1 MIPIKPSTFKKFKY
15 RINGF
20 LKNDISIN
28 DIYKVKE
35 DAHARFSAI
44 SRTYEYCESPEHKN
58 PFSVNSYFLTRDLD
72 VESMK
77 KACKFLH
84 GSHDYTSFAKLHSEN
99 YTNNCEVYIANWKED
114 ENLLI
119 FTIKA
124 NRFLRNMVRAIVG
137 TLIEVG
143 EGKISFSDIETILMS
158 KDRAKAGYSVPANGL
173 SLVDVEYPKDIHNMK
188 ETKTGQVLDT
198 SLLFRVVR
206 YARPYKKQFI
216 IAATAA
222 IILSFL
228 GPARPMLI
236 NYAIDNFI
244 IIADPQKLIENNNPT
259 HCSIVLG
266 RLHTV
271 FLHISIDLDWTKC
284 NLRFK
289 KKNI

>member
-1 MIPIKPSTFKKFKY
+1 MVCFFYFCNQFLKMRYFIDISYDGSNYHGWQIQPNADTVQHQINLAFSTILNEEINVLGAGRTDTGVHAKKMIAHFDTNQTIDFEKFKY

-20 LKNDISIN
+20 LKNDISLN

-44 SRTYEYCESPEHKN
+44 SRTYEYRVSRNKN
-58 PFSVNSYFLTRDLD
+58 PFSVNSYFLLRDID
-72 VESMK
+72 FQSMK

-99 YTNNCEVYIANWKED
+99 YTNNCEVFIANWKED

-137 TLIEVG
+137 TLMENG

-173 SLVDVEYPKDIHNMK
+173 SLIDIEYPK
-188 ETKTGQVLDT
+188 E
-198 SLLFRVVR
+198 
-206 YARPYKKQFI
+206 
-216 IAATAA
+216 
-222 IILSFL
+222 IL
-228 GPARPMLI
+228 I
-236 NYAIDNFI
+236 
-244 IIADPQKLIENNNPT
+244 
-259 HCSIVLG
+259 
-266 RLHTV
+266 
-271 FLHISIDLDWTKC
+271 
-284 NLRFK
+284 
-289 KKNI
+289 

>member
-1 MIPIKPSTFKKFKY
+1 MRYFIDISYDGSNYHGWQIQPNADTVQHQINLAFSTILNEEINVLGAGRTDTGVHAKKMIAHFDTNQTIDFVKFKY

-20 LKNDISIN
+20 LKNDISLN

-44 SRTYEYCESPEHKN
+44 SRTYEYRVSRTKN
-58 PFSVNSYFLTRDLD
+58 PFSVNSYFLLRDLD
-72 VESMK
+72 FQSMK

-137 TLIEVG
+137 TLIEIG

-158 KDRAKAGYSVPANGL
+158 KDRANAGYSVPANGL
-173 SLVDVEYPKDIHNMK
+173 SLIDVEYPK
-188 ETKTGQVLDT
+188 E
-198 SLLFRVVR
+198 
-206 YARPYKKQFI
+206 
-216 IAATAA
+216 
-222 IILSFL
+222 IL
-228 GPARPMLI
+228 I
-236 NYAIDNFI
+236 
-244 IIADPQKLIENNNPT
+244 
-259 HCSIVLG
+259 
-266 RLHTV
+266 
-271 FLHISIDLDWTKC
+271 
-284 NLRFK
+284 
-289 KKNI
+289 

>member
-1 MIPIKPSTFKKFKY
+1 MVCFFYFCNQFLKMRYFIDISYDGSNYHGWQIQPNADTVQHQINLAFSTILNEEINVLGAGRTDTGVHAKKMIAHFDTNQIIDFEKFKY

-20 LKNDISIN
+20 LKNDISLN

-44 SRTYEYCESPEHKN
+44 SRTYEYRVSRTKN
-58 PFSVNSYFLTRDLD
+58 PFSVNSYFLLRDLD
-72 VESMK
+72 FQSMK

-137 TLIEVG
+137 TLIEIG

-173 SLVDVEYPKDIHNMK
+173 SLIDIEYPK
-188 ETKTGQVLDT
+188 E
-198 SLLFRVVR
+198 
-206 YARPYKKQFI
+206 
-216 IAATAA
+216 
-222 IILSFL
+222 IL
-228 GPARPMLI
+228 I
-236 NYAIDNFI
+236 
-244 IIADPQKLIENNNPT
+244 
-259 HCSIVLG
+259 
-266 RLHTV
+266 
-271 FLHISIDLDWTKC
+271 
-284 NLRFK
+284 
-289 KKNI
+289 

>member
-1 MIPIKPSTFKKFKY
+1 MVCFFYFCNQFLKMRYFIDISYDGSNYHGWQIQPNADTVQHQINLAFSTILNEEINVLGAGRTDTGVHAKKMIAHFDTNQTIDFVKFKY

-20 LKNDISIN
+20 LINDISLI

-44 SRTYEYCESPEHKN
+44 SRTYEYRVSRTKN
-58 PFSVNSYFLTRDLD
+58 PFSVNSYFLLRDLD
-72 VESMK
+72 FQSMK

-114 ENLLI
+114 ENSLI

-137 TLIEVG
+137 TLIEIG

-173 SLVDVEYPKDIHNMK
+173 SLIDIEYPK
-188 ETKTGQVLDT
+188 E
-198 SLLFRVVR
+198 
-206 YARPYKKQFI
+206 
-216 IAATAA
+216 
-222 IILSFL
+222 IL
-228 GPARPMLI
+228 I
-236 NYAIDNFI
+236 
-244 IIADPQKLIENNNPT
+244 
-259 HCSIVLG
+259 
-266 RLHTV
+266 
-271 FLHISIDLDWTKC
+271 
-284 NLRFK
+284 
-289 KKNI
+289 

>member
-1 MIPIKPSTFKKFKY
+1 MRYFIDISYDGSNYHGWQIQPNADTVQHQINLAFSTILNEEINVLGAGRTDTGVHAKKMIAHFDTNQTIDFEKFKY

-20 LKNDISIN
+20 LKNDISLN

-44 SRTYEYCESPEHKN
+44 SRTYEYRVSRTKN
-58 PFSVNSYFLTRDLD
+58 PFSVNSYFLLRDLD
-72 VESMK
+72 FQSMK

-114 ENLLI
+114 ENSLI

-137 TLIEVG
+137 TLIEIG

-173 SLVDVEYPKDIHNMK
+173 SLIDIEYPK
-188 ETKTGQVLDT
+188 E
-198 SLLFRVVR
+198 
-206 YARPYKKQFI
+206 
-216 IAATAA
+216 
-222 IILSFL
+222 IL
-228 GPARPMLI
+228 I
-236 NYAIDNFI
+236 
-244 IIADPQKLIENNNPT
+244 
-259 HCSIVLG
+259 
-266 RLHTV
+266 
-271 FLHISIDLDWTKC
+271 
-284 NLRFK
+284 
-289 KKNI
+289 

>member
-1 MIPIKPSTFKKFKY
+1 MRYFIDISYDGSNYHGWQIQPNADTVQHQINLAFSTILNEEINVLGAGRTDTGVHAKKMIAHFDTNQTIDFEKFKY

-20 LKNDISIN
+20 LKKDISLN

-44 SRTYEYCESPEHKN
+44 SRTYEYRVSRTKN
-58 PFSVNSYFLTRDLD
+58 PFSVNSYFLLRDLD
-72 VESMK
+72 FQSMK

-137 TLIEVG
+137 TLIEIG

-173 SLVDVEYPKDIHNMK
+173 SLIDIEYPK
-188 ETKTGQVLDT
+188 E
-198 SLLFRVVR
+198 
-206 YARPYKKQFI
+206 
-216 IAATAA
+216 
-222 IILSFL
+222 IL
-228 GPARPMLI
+228 I
-236 NYAIDNFI
+236 
-244 IIADPQKLIENNNPT
+244 
-259 HCSIVLG
+259 
-266 RLHTV
+266 
-271 FLHISIDLDWTKC
+271 
-284 NLRFK
+284 
-289 KKNI
+289 

>member
-1 MIPIKPSTFKKFKY
+1 MRYFIDISYDGSNYHGWQIQPNADTVQHQINLAFSTILNEEINVLGAGRTDTGVHAKKMIAHFDTNQTIDFEKFKY

-20 LKNDISIN
+20 LKNDISLN

-35 DAHARFSAI
+35 YAHARFSAI
-44 SRTYEYCESPEHKN
+44 SRTYEYRVSRTKN
-58 PFSVNSYFLTRDLD
+58 PFSVNSYFLLRDLD
-72 VESMK
+72 FQSMK

-137 TLIEVG
+137 TLIEIG

-173 SLVDVEYPKDIHNMK
+173 SLIDIEYPK
-188 ETKTGQVLDT
+188 E
-198 SLLFRVVR
+198 
-206 YARPYKKQFI
+206 
-216 IAATAA
+216 
-222 IILSFL
+222 IL
-228 GPARPMLI
+228 I
-236 NYAIDNFI
+236 
-244 IIADPQKLIENNNPT
+244 
-259 HCSIVLG
+259 
-266 RLHTV
+266 
-271 FLHISIDLDWTKC
+271 
-284 NLRFK
+284 
-289 KKNI
+289 

>member
-1 MIPIKPSTFKKFKY
+1 MRYFIDISYDGSNYHGWQIQPNADTVQHQINLAFSTILNQEINVLGAGRTDTGVHAKKMIAHFDTNQTIDFEKFKY

-44 SRTYEYCESPEHKN
+44 SRTYEYCVSRTKN
-58 PFSVNSYFLTRDLD
+58 PFSVNSYFLTKNLD

-77 KACKFLH
+77 KACKFLY
-84 GSHDYTSFAKLHSEN
+84 GNHDYTSFAKLHSEN
-99 YTNNCEVYIANWKED
+99 YTNNCEVFIANWKED

-137 TLIEVG
+137 TLIEIG

-173 SLVDVEYPKDIHNMK
+173 SLVDVEYPKDI
-188 ETKTGQVLDT
+188 
-198 SLLFRVVR
+198 
-206 YARPYKKQFI
+206 I
-216 IAATAA
+216 I
-222 IILSFL
+222 
-228 GPARPMLI
+228 
-236 NYAIDNFI
+236 
-244 IIADPQKLIENNNPT
+244 
-259 HCSIVLG
+259 
-266 RLHTV
+266 
-271 FLHISIDLDWTKC
+271 
-284 NLRFK
+284 
-289 KKNI
+289 

>member
-1 MIPIKPSTFKKFKY
+1 MRYFIDISYDGSNYHGWQIQPNADTVQHQINLAFSTILNEEINVLGAGRTDTGVHAKKMIAHFDTNQTIDFVKFKY

-20 LKNDISIN
+20 LKNDISLN

-44 SRTYEYCESPEHKN
+44 SRTYEYRVSRTKN
-58 PFSVNSYFLTRDLD
+58 PFSVNSYFLLRDLD
-72 VESMK
+72 FQSMK

-114 ENLLI
+114 ENFLI

-137 TLIEVG
+137 TLIEIG

-173 SLVDVEYPKDIHNMK
+173 SLIDIEYPK
-188 ETKTGQVLDT
+188 E
-198 SLLFRVVR
+198 
-206 YARPYKKQFI
+206 
-216 IAATAA
+216 
-222 IILSFL
+222 IL
-228 GPARPMLI
+228 I
-236 NYAIDNFI
+236 
-244 IIADPQKLIENNNPT
+244 
-259 HCSIVLG
+259 
-266 RLHTV
+266 
-271 FLHISIDLDWTKC
+271 
-284 NLRFK
+284 
-289 KKNI
+289 

>member
-1 MIPIKPSTFKKFKY
+1 MRYFIDISYDGSNYHGWQIQPNADTVQHQINLAFSTILNEEINVLGAGRTDTGVHAKKMIAHFDTNETIDFEKVKY

-20 LKNDISIN
+20 LKNDISLN

-44 SRTYEYCESPEHKN
+44 SRTYEYRVSRTKN
-58 PFSVNSYFLTRDLD
+58 PFSVNSYLLLRDLD
-72 VESMK
+72 FQSMK

-99 YTNNCEVYIANWKED
+99 YTNNCEVYIANWNED

-137 TLIEVG
+137 TLIEIG

-173 SLVDVEYPKDIHNMK
+173 SLIDIEYPK
-188 ETKTGQVLDT
+188 E
-198 SLLFRVVR
+198 
-206 YARPYKKQFI
+206 
-216 IAATAA
+216 
-222 IILSFL
+222 IL
-228 GPARPMLI
+228 I
-236 NYAIDNFI
+236 
-244 IIADPQKLIENNNPT
+244 
-259 HCSIVLG
+259 
-266 RLHTV
+266 
-271 FLHISIDLDWTKC
+271 
-284 NLRFK
+284 
-289 KKNI
+289 

>member
-1 MIPIKPSTFKKFKY
+1 MRYFIDISYDGSNYHGWQIQPNADTVQHQINLAFSTILNEEINVLGAGRTDTGVHAKKMIAHFDTNQTIDFEKFKY

-20 LKNDISIN
+20 LKNDISLN

-44 SRTYEYCESPEHKN
+44 SRTYEYRVSRTKN
-58 PFSVNSYFLTRDLD
+58 PFSVNSYFLLRDLD
-72 VESMK
+72 FQSMK

-84 GSHDYTSFAKLHSEN
+84 GNHDYTSFAKLHSEN

-137 TLIEVG
+137 TLIEIG

-173 SLVDVEYPKDIHNMK
+173 SLIDIEYPK
-188 ETKTGQVLDT
+188 E
-198 SLLFRVVR
+198 
-206 YARPYKKQFI
+206 
-216 IAATAA
+216 
-222 IILSFL
+222 IL
-228 GPARPMLI
+228 I
-236 NYAIDNFI
+236 
-244 IIADPQKLIENNNPT
+244 
-259 HCSIVLG
+259 
-266 RLHTV
+266 
-271 FLHISIDLDWTKC
+271 
-284 NLRFK
+284 
-289 KKNI
+289 

>member
-1 MIPIKPSTFKKFKY
+1 MRYFIDISYDGSNYHGWQIQPNADTVQHQINLAFSTILNEEINVLGAGRTDTGVHAKKMIAHFDTNQTINFEKFKY

-44 SRTYEYCESPEHKN
+44 SRTYEYCVSRTKN
-58 PFSVNSYFLTRDLD
+58 PFSVNSYFLTKNLD

-77 KACKFLH
+77 KACKFLY
-84 GSHDYTSFAKLHSEN
+84 GNHDYTSFAKLHSEN

-114 ENLLI
+114 ETSLV

-143 EGKISFSDIETILMS
+143 EGKISFSDIETILLF

-173 SLVDVEYPKDIHNMK
+173 SLIDIEYPK
-188 ETKTGQVLDT
+188 E
-198 SLLFRVVR
+198 
-206 YARPYKKQFI
+206 
-216 IAATAA
+216 
-222 IILSFL
+222 IL
-228 GPARPMLI
+228 I
-236 NYAIDNFI
+236 
-244 IIADPQKLIENNNPT
+244 
-259 HCSIVLG
+259 
-266 RLHTV
+266 
-271 FLHISIDLDWTKC
+271 
-284 NLRFK
+284 
-289 KKNI
+289 

>member
-1 MIPIKPSTFKKFKY
+1 MRYFIDISYDGSNYHGWQIQPNADTVQHQINLAFSTILNEEINVLGAGRTDTGVHAKKMIAHFDTNQTIDFEKFKY

-20 LKNDISIN
+20 LKNDISLN
-28 DIYKVKE
+28 DIYKVKD

-44 SRTYEYCESPEHKN
+44 SRTYEYRVSRTKN
-58 PFSVNSYFLTRDLD
+58 PFSVNSYFLLRDLD
-72 VESMK
+72 FQSMK

-137 TLIEVG
+137 TLIEIG

-173 SLVDVEYPKDIHNMK
+173 SLIDIEYPK
-188 ETKTGQVLDT
+188 E
-198 SLLFRVVR
+198 
-206 YARPYKKQFI
+206 
-216 IAATAA
+216 
-222 IILSFL
+222 IL
-228 GPARPMLI
+228 I
-236 NYAIDNFI
+236 
-244 IIADPQKLIENNNPT
+244 
-259 HCSIVLG
+259 
-266 RLHTV
+266 
-271 FLHISIDLDWTKC
+271 
-284 NLRFK
+284 
-289 KKNI
+289 

>member
-1 MIPIKPSTFKKFKY
+1 MRYFIDISYDGSNYHGWQIQPNADTVQHQINLAFSTILNEEINVLGAGRTDTGVHAKKMIAHFDTNQTIDFEKFKY

-20 LKNDISIN
+20 LKNDISLN

-44 SRTYEYCESPEHKN
+44 SRTYEYRVSRTKN
-58 PFSVNSYFLTRDLD
+58 PFSVNSYFLLRDLD
-72 VESMK
+72 FQSMK

-114 ENLLI
+114 ENFLI

-137 TLIEVG
+137 TLIEIG

-173 SLVDVEYPKDIHNMK
+173 SLIDIEYPK
-188 ETKTGQVLDT
+188 E
-198 SLLFRVVR
+198 
-206 YARPYKKQFI
+206 
-216 IAATAA
+216 
-222 IILSFL
+222 IL
-228 GPARPMLI
+228 I
-236 NYAIDNFI
+236 
-244 IIADPQKLIENNNPT
+244 
-259 HCSIVLG
+259 
-266 RLHTV
+266 
-271 FLHISIDLDWTKC
+271 
-284 NLRFK
+284 
-289 KKNI
+289 

>member
-1 MIPIKPSTFKKFKY
+1 MRYFIDISYDGSNYHGWQIQPNADTVQHQINLAFSTILNEEINVLGAGRTDTGVHAKKMIAHFDTNQTIDFEKFKY

-20 LKNDISIN
+20 LKNDISLN
-28 DIYKVKE
+28 DIYKVKD

-44 SRTYEYCESPEHKN
+44 SRTYEYRISRTKN
-58 PFSVNSYFLTRDLD
+58 PFSVNSYFLLRDLD
-72 VESMK
+72 FQSMK

-137 TLIEVG
+137 TLIEIG

-173 SLVDVEYPKDIHNMK
+173 SLIDIEYPK
-188 ETKTGQVLDT
+188 E
-198 SLLFRVVR
+198 
-206 YARPYKKQFI
+206 
-216 IAATAA
+216 
-222 IILSFL
+222 IL
-228 GPARPMLI
+228 I
-236 NYAIDNFI
+236 
-244 IIADPQKLIENNNPT
+244 
-259 HCSIVLG
+259 
-266 RLHTV
+266 
-271 FLHISIDLDWTKC
+271 
-284 NLRFK
+284 
-289 KKNI
+289 

>member
-1 MIPIKPSTFKKFKY
+1 MRYFIDISYDGSNYHGWQIQPNADTVQHQINLAFSTILNEEINVLGAGRTDTGVHAKKMIAHFATNQTIDIEKLKY

-20 LKNDISIN
+20 LKNDISLN

-44 SRTYEYCESPEHKN
+44 SRTYEYRVSRTKN
-58 PFSVNSYFLTRDLD
+58 PFSVNSYFLLRDLD
-72 VESMK
+72 FQSMK

-137 TLIEVG
+137 TLIEIG

-173 SLVDVEYPKDIHNMK
+173 SLIDIEYPK
-188 ETKTGQVLDT
+188 E
-198 SLLFRVVR
+198 
-206 YARPYKKQFI
+206 
-216 IAATAA
+216 
-222 IILSFL
+222 IL
-228 GPARPMLI
+228 I
-236 NYAIDNFI
+236 
-244 IIADPQKLIENNNPT
+244 
-259 HCSIVLG
+259 
-266 RLHTV
+266 
-271 FLHISIDLDWTKC
+271 
-284 NLRFK
+284 
-289 KKNI
+289 

>member
-1 MIPIKPSTFKKFKY
+1 MRYFIDISYDGSNYHGWQIQPNADTVQHQINLAFSTILNEEINVLGAGRTDTGVHAKKMIAHFDTNQIIDFEKFKY

-20 LKNDISIN
+20 LKNDISLN

-44 SRTYEYCESPEHKN
+44 SRTYEYRVSRTKN
-58 PFSVNSYFLTRDLD
+58 PFSVNSYFLLRDLD
-72 VESMK
+72 FQSMK

-137 TLIEVG
+137 TLIEIG

-173 SLVDVEYPKDIHNMK
+173 SLIDVEYPK
-188 ETKTGQVLDT
+188 E
-198 SLLFRVVR
+198 
-206 YARPYKKQFI
+206 
-216 IAATAA
+216 
-222 IILSFL
+222 IL
-228 GPARPMLI
+228 I
-236 NYAIDNFI
+236 
-244 IIADPQKLIENNNPT
+244 
-259 HCSIVLG
+259 
-266 RLHTV
+266 
-271 FLHISIDLDWTKC
+271 
-284 NLRFK
+284 
-289 KKNI
+289 

>member
-1 MIPIKPSTFKKFKY
+1 MRYFIDISYDGSNYHGWQIQPNADTVQHQINLAFSTILNEEINVLGAGRTDTGVHAKKMIAHFDTNQTIDFEKFKY

-20 LKNDISIN
+20 LKNDISLN

-44 SRTYEYCESPEHKN
+44 SRTYEYRVSRTKN
-58 PFSVNSYFLTRDLD
+58 PFSVNSYLLLRDLD
-72 VESMK
+72 FQSMK

-137 TLIEVG
+137 TLIEIG
-143 EGKISFSDIETILMS
+143 EGKISFSDIETILIS

-173 SLVDVEYPKDIHNMK
+173 SLIDIEYPK
-188 ETKTGQVLDT
+188 E
-198 SLLFRVVR
+198 
-206 YARPYKKQFI
+206 
-216 IAATAA
+216 
-222 IILSFL
+222 IL
-228 GPARPMLI
+228 I
-236 NYAIDNFI
+236 
-244 IIADPQKLIENNNPT
+244 
-259 HCSIVLG
+259 
-266 RLHTV
+266 
-271 FLHISIDLDWTKC
+271 
-284 NLRFK
+284 
-289 KKNI
+289 

>member
-1 MIPIKPSTFKKFKY
+1 MIAHFDTNETIDFEKVKY

-20 LKNDISIN
+20 LKNDISLN

-44 SRTYEYCESPEHKN
+44 SRTYEYRVSRTKN
-58 PFSVNSYFLTRDLD
+58 PFSVNSYLLLRDLD
-72 VESMK
+72 FQSMK

-99 YTNNCEVYIANWKED
+99 YTNNCEVYIANWNED

-137 TLIEVG
+137 TLIEIG

-173 SLVDVEYPKDIHNMK
+173 SLIDIEYPK
-188 ETKTGQVLDT
+188 E
-198 SLLFRVVR
+198 
-206 YARPYKKQFI
+206 
-216 IAATAA
+216 
-222 IILSFL
+222 IL
-228 GPARPMLI
+228 I
-236 NYAIDNFI
+236 
-244 IIADPQKLIENNNPT
+244 
-259 HCSIVLG
+259 
-266 RLHTV
+266 
-271 FLHISIDLDWTKC
+271 
-284 NLRFK
+284 
-289 KKNI
+289 